1 MAWARRNEYAQRS
14 LSIVTSHWV
23 IYWRA
28 IVLHAF
34 EGKAPPFSPE
44 SLAVIED
51 LKRVYGLDL
60 DSSASH
66 KLIEQNDHQEEDQD
80 A

>member
-1 MAWARRNEYAQRS
+1 M
-14 LSIVTSHWV
+14 
-23 IYWRA
+23 
-28 IVLHAF
+28 LHAF